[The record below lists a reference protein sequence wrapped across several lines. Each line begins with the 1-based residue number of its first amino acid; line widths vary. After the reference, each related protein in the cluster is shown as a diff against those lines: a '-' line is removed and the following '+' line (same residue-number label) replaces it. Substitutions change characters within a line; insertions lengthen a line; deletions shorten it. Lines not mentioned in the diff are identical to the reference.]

1 MPAETIYS
9 SSADGAIEN
18 GGPGYSGASWATV
31 RNLTTG
37 QYTSSTSTT
46 ENMFALLIS
55 GRGSPFYAIRRYFL
69 YFDMSSFPAYSSIDS
84 IILSVYRQ
92 FGGGDSVIAVRHDA
106 PSVHVNN
113 TEFVFFPSHDPAGGD
128 SMTAYSSA
136 NTEGDGTYNTFALN
150 ATAIT
155 ELTAC
160 IEGSG
165 NGGAG
170 TSSFEVALVTN
181 LDFSNTA
188 ATDFSVST
196 RWRSQEYSG
205 TGSDPNIK
213 VVYSTTAAGTDNAT
227 FFGTN
232 F

>member
-18 GGPGYSGASWATV
+18 GGPGYGGSSWATV
-31 RNLTTG
+31 STLTTG
-37 QYTSSTSTT
+37 QYLSSASTT
-46 ENMFALLIS
+46 ENVFALLVA
-55 GRGSPFYAIRRYFL
+55 GRGAAFYAIRRYFL
-69 YFDMSSFPAYSSIDS
+69 YFDMSSFPSYSSIDS
-84 IILSVYRQ
+84 LTLSIYRDD
-92 FGGGDSVIAVRHDA
+92 GGGDSVIAVRHDA
-106 PSVHVNN
+106 PSVHLNN

-136 NTEGDGTYNTFALN
+136 NTESTGSYNDFVLN

-165 NGGAG
+165 NGGVG
-170 TSSFEVALVTN
+170 TSSFEVALVAN
-181 LDFSNTA
+181 LDFTNTA
-188 ATDFSVST
+188 ATDRSVST

-205 TGSDPNIK
+205 TGSDPHIK
-213 VVYSTTAAGTDNAT
+213 VIYSTAAVTHNAT
-227 FFGTN
+227 FFGAN